1 MPRPRLREAG
11 IPIGELPPGPH
22 NAITDVAGVRV
33 GHATLVTGGGPLR
46 PGQGP
51 VRTGVT
57 VILPHGGNLYR
68 QKVRGAVHTINGYGK
83 ACGFEEVRELGVIE
97 APIAL
102 SNTLNVGLVADALV
116 GYAVAQSPEIGVRSG
131 TVNVVV
137 GECDDGYLNDI
148 QGRHVRAEHVHR
160 AIETAVEGPV
170 PEGAVGAGT
179 GTACFG
185 WKGGIG
191 TASRV
196 APAAAGG
203 YTVGAL
209 VQSNFGR
216 PQDLTIRGVPVGRRI
231 RPPVT
236 GSAPAAP
243 EAGQGSI
250 MIVLATDAPLD
261 ARQLRRLCARA
272 GVGLARTGSHHAH
285 GSGDFVIAFSTA
297 QRVEHVP
304 VALTTTVT
312 LLADERAG
320 MSWLFPAV
328 AECVEEAILNSLCR
342 AETVVGRDG
351 NTRHALPLD
360 AALAMVRESPA
371 GGGVGGTS

>member
-1 MPRPRLREAG
+1 
-11 IPIGELPPGPH
+11 
-22 NAITDVAGVRV
+22 
-33 GHATLVTGGGPLR
+33 
-46 PGQGP
+46 
-51 VRTGVT
+51 
-57 VILPHGGNLYR
+57 
-68 QKVRGAVHTINGYGK
+68 
-83 ACGFEEVRELGVIE
+83 
-97 APIAL
+97 
-102 SNTLNVGLVADALV
+102 
-116 GYAVAQSPEIGVRSG
+116 
-131 TVNVVV
+131 
-137 GECDDGYLNDI
+137 
-148 QGRHVRAEHVHR
+148 
-160 AIETAVEGPV
+160 
-170 PEGAVGAGT
+170 
-179 GTACFG
+179 
-185 WKGGIG
+185 
-191 TASRV
+191 
-196 APAAAGG
+196 
-203 YTVGAL
+203 
-209 VQSNFGR
+209 
-216 PQDLTIRGVPVGRRI
+216 
-231 RPPVT
+231 
-236 GSAPAAP
+236 
-243 EAGQGSI
+243 